1 MNTDPI
7 ADMLTRIRN
16 GKMAGRASV
25 LMPHSSIK
33 EAIAKILAEKGY
45 VASYEVTG
53 EAPAKVIE
61 VVLGGRRELSKLT
74 RISKPGRRVYTA
86 SREIPMVLSGRG
98 LIIISTP
105 KGLMAGGDA
114 KKAGL
119 GGELICKVW

>member
-16 GKMAGRASV
+16 GQMAGRASV
-25 LMPHSSIK
+25 VMPHSNIK

-45 VASYEVTG
+45 VAAFEVSGQAPSKMIEVT
-53 EAPAKVIE
+53 
-61 VVLGGRRELSKLT
+61 LGGRRELSKLT
-74 RISKPGRRVYTA
+74 RMSKPGRRVYTS

-105 KGLMAGGDA
+105 KGIMA
-114 KKAGL
+114 
-119 GGELICKVW
+119 